1 MKHYFILIVALLTGC
16 SGGDGGSSS
25 TTSTLDSNVTRYS
38 SDYAVSDLQALF
50 TLSATSS
57 SDAEVTGYILD
68 NSDLFVTLSGNDE
81 LVVTVDNIPQHLK
94 LTKQEVVEGSG
105 SYGGEYYELMTSA
118 LATEYRVSFV
128 RDGVDITQ
136 LTATEFPIPFDPVV
150 SFSNETVD
158 VSFSPETDHTYSYTA
173 AMLACLNSAEINIR
187 TMSPDI
193 ISDEHLLNSGSYNKS
208 LSEIFGQTQAELT
221 LGYDTCTFEMD
232 IVATKDSIP
241 TQSNGQI
248 TLDVQQK
255 RTVKI
260 DL

>member
-1 MKHYFILIVALLTGC
+1 MKLYYVLASLLLAGC
-16 SGGDGGSSS
+16 GGGDSGSSS
-25 TTSTLDSNVTRYS
+25 TSNTDLNVTRYS
-38 SDYAVSDLQALF
+38 SDYAASDLQALF

-68 NSDLFVTLSGNDE
+68 DSDLFVTLSGSDE
-81 LVVTVDNIPQHLK
+81 LMVTVDNIPQHLK

-105 SYGGEYYELMTSA
+105 SYGREYYELMTSA

-150 SFSNETVD
+150 SFSNEIID
-158 VSFSPETDHTYSYTA
+158 VSFSPETGHTYSYPA
-173 AMLACLNSAEINIR
+173 VMLACLNSTEINIR
-187 TMSPDI
+187 TASSDI
-193 ISDEHLLNSGSYNKS
+193 NSGEYLLNSGSYNKS
-208 LSEIFGQTQAELT
+208 LSEIFGQTQAQLT
-221 LGYDTCTFEMD
+221 QGFDTCTFEMD
-232 IVATKDSIP
+232 IIATKDSIP

-248 TLDVQQK
+248 TLYVQQK
-255 RTVKI
+255 RTVRV